1 MIYLLSLVQ
10 AVAMIVRKE
19 IMILSP
25 QGQTTMM
32 TIIHSLQDL
41 TTTMTI
47 IHSLQD
53 LITMQCTEALQ
64 GN

>member
-1 MIYLLSLVQ
+1 MIYLLYLVQ
-10 AVAMIVRKE
+10 AVAMIVREE

-41 TTTMTI
+41 
-47 IHSLQD
+47 
-53 LITMQCTEALQ
+53 ITMQCTEALQ